1 MDTPAKALL
10 QVNTKTLGNTFDIVK
25 VILMIE
31 RSGDILHD
39 LKAKAL
45 DDTLDE
51 KLTETDAK
59 LLC

>member
-1 MDTPAKALL
+1 MDTPAKPLL
-10 QVNTKTLGNTFDIVK
+10 QVNTKMLGNTFAIVK
-25 VILMIE
+25 VMLLVE
-31 RSGDILHD
+31 RIGDILHD